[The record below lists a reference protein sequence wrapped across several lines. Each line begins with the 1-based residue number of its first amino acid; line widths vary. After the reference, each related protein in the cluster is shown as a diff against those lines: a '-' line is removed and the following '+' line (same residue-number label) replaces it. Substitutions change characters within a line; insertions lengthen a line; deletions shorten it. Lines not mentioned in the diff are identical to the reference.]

1 MIVENVDKGK
11 EVNIDQENASSV
23 LGNPLI
29 VSAKKP
35 YLFGVVTLYGASNL

>member
-1 MIVENVDKGK
+1 MMGLFHKYFSKSLFLFILRMIVENVDKGK

-29 VSAKKP
+29 V
-35 YLFGVVTLYGASNL
+35 

>member
-23 LGNPLI
+23 LGNP
-29 VSAKKP
+29 S
-35 YLFGVVTLYGASNL
+35 FF